1 MGNFQPPKQITIPNS
16 VTGNVLPDRVA
27 TESNKME
34 KAEGGK
40 TISYLN
46 AKTTQPPRGYVSR
59 AGKEKSGQMAAV
71 KMSIGGGAPAGRRVS
86 PLNSVGS
93 GQSPRNS
100 PRQSVSSTQSI
111 TPEPRVSGRGE
122 GREGWRERDEGKG
135 DGGRRDSE
143 RGRGEGGMGRRKKG
157 GGGLAEI
164 DCRKRDRGFKRSMKI
179 N

>member
-1 MGNFQPPKQITIPNS
+1 MGTFQPPKQITIPNS
-16 VTGNVLPDRVA
+16 VTGNVLPDRVV
-27 TESNKME
+27 TETNKME
-34 KAEGGK
+34 KVEGGK

-46 AKTTQPPRGYVSR
+46 AMTTQPPRGYVPR

-71 KMSIGGGAPAGRRVS
+71 KMSIGGEPAVRRVS

-100 PRQSVSSTQSI
+100 PRQSISSTQSI

-135 DGGRRDSE
+135 DGERGDRERGEWGGGRR
-143 RGRGEGGMGRRKKG
+143 GRREKG
-157 GGGLAEI
+157 V
-164 DCRKRDRGFKRSMKI
+164 
-179 N
+179 